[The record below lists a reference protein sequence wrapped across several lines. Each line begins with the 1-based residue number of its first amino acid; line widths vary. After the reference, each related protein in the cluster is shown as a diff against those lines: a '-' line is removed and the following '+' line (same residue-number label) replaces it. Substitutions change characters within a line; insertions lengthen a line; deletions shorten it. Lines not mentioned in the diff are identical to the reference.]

1 MCALRI
7 QPDARFNVL
16 VTEDRPHDP
25 GYWTHQ
31 LPRLLEPQGV
41 AAYVVHTGHDA
52 MSLADQLVIHAAVID
67 MATPLGEGEP
77 VGDSPG
83 ASPAERSLVAE
94 LHRLATAAA
103 EPAGLWL
110 LELFRRL
117 PNRPPVVVVHNNS
130 DSQRQVDRLLCDAL
144 RLGAFS
150 VLNKP
155 VGLEQLLRVFQRL
168 VDRQYRGA
176 WPAPAPAPPR
186 PPSDEPV
193 G

>member
-1 MCALRI
+1 MCPLRI

-41 AAYVVHTGHDA
+41 AAYVVHTGHEA
-52 MSLADQLVIHAAVID
+52 IGLAEQLVIHAAVID
-67 MATPLGEGEP
+67 MATPFGENEPAGEGAE
-77 VGDSPG
+77 GWSG
-83 ASPAERSLVAE
+83 AAERSLAAE
-94 LHRLATAAA
+94 LGRMAAA
-103 EPAGLWL
+103 ADEPAGLWL

-117 PNRPPVVVVHNNS
+117 PNRPPVVVVHNTS
-130 DSQRQVDRLLCDAL
+130 YSQRQVDRLLRDAL

-155 VGLEQLLRVFQRL
+155 VELEQLLRVFQR
-168 VDRQYRGA
+168 VVEKQYRGA
-176 WPAPAPAPPR
+176 WPAPPPPR
-186 PPSDEPV
+186 PTNQ
-193 G
+193 